1 MIRLA
6 NTSIRHPKAALAF
19 WVVFAAIFVA
29 IGLGVTDRLSPTLT
43 LVSGTNASH
52 AQRLAEDEFGP
63 GVLVPILLEG
73 PQAELDRQGPPLVR
87 RLAERP
93 DTRVLSAWDAGNT
106 AEELRPSKTQAL
118 IVASVARSEQQMLE
132 TYQGQ
137 IDRTVEDAV
146 AGPVRSHVTSAT
158 VLDRAIKEE
167 ALETTREKMLI
178 ALPILF
184 VALLLIL
191 RAPLA
196 AAAATVFGGV
206 TAFVGFGVMSV
217 LAKALDAD
225 AIGLALASVMGLAMG
240 TGLSL
245 LILTRFKKEEA
256 AVAGAPR
263 EAAIAASAAVAT
275 TGRAVLI
282 AGAGLIA
289 SLAVASL
296 VGPTENLNSIGV
308 GVISCALL
316 GVGAAVV
323 VMPAVL
329 ALTGPRMFA
338 LGFGA
343 PWFIAAPWRRLV
355 GARGLVLK
363 RAVPAALVGI
373 LALVALALPVTG
385 LKTGPPDPAFLPE
398 HQKARQ
404 DFEAIQRA
412 MGPGWP
418 TPYNIIVS
426 SDKRP
431 LTDRKLLLELERLQ
445 VRIARDPRVKS
456 VAGPGTFRAET
467 ADLGTL
473 ETKLNETKK
482 LLPAAK
488 KDLGKLQGGLGQAA
502 VGTLQLQG
510 ALRQAADGARQL
522 QGGGNRAEEGA
533 AQLRDGLAAARSGS
547 AQISD
552 GLDTALAGANDLKSG
567 AGQAL
572 AGAEQLSGGL
582 GQAAGP
588 LREGLPVVRA
598 LAQTVTEASGSIK
611 DANANAQA
619 LAGQLDAAIAALES
633 MSQGKSD
640 PQYQQ
645 ALAAAREARGTAGG
659 VASTL
664 GATDTKVAGAAG
676 ISTALAGQVE
686 QLSDGLT
693 QLHSGST
700 ELTSGIARLR
710 EGNGALAEGLEQLSG
725 GAPELTTGL
734 GQLQDGAGQLQQGLG
749 LLTGGAGELGSGLA
763 GGVPKVGELT
773 AGLGLMES
781 GIAKFR
787 QNLPGVEDLDRL
799 QAQSPGLFDSGY
811 FVLAAIEGAQPNS
824 RNQAMFALNLERGG
838 NAGQIVVVPKQSS
851 RTEATQQLGEDLDS
865 MAAAFGKR
873 TATEVA
879 VGGPAGELA
888 DFESDVGGDIWPVI
902 LAITLA
908 VMLVLMVALRSIA
921 MPIVTVALN
930 LLTAAATFGVLTL
943 LTTGDDPLLGGPGYI
958 DSLQVIETFAAVF
971 GIALIYEVLLLHRA
985 RTLFVRSGR
994 AQAALNEALRDTA
1007 GAATGAAAVMV
1018 AAVAPFVTSHL
1029 FNLRLTIALAISILI
1044 DAIVVRPV
1052 LLPAIAQ
1059 LLGPR
1064 AWWPTRPRSDGE
1076 PEEMSNAPTRR
1087 FTRRR
1092 RAATAA

>member
-6 NTSIRHPKAALAF
+6 NISIRHPKRALAF
-19 WVVFAAIFVA
+19 WAVFAAIFIA
-29 IGLGVTDRLSPTLT
+29 IGLGVTDRLSPTMT
-43 LVSGTNASH
+43 LVPGSSASH
-52 AQRLAEDEFGP
+52 AHRLAEDRFGP
-63 GVLVPILLEG
+63 SVLVPILLEG

-87 RLAERP
+87 RLAARR

-118 IVASVARSEQQMLE
+118 IVASVARSEQDMLE
-132 TYQGQ
+132 TYQRQ
-137 IDRTVEDAV
+137 IDRTVDDAV
-146 AGPVRSHVTSAT
+146 SGPVHSHVTSAT

-167 ALETTREKMLI
+167 ALETTREKMLV

-217 LAKALDAD
+217 LAKAFDAD
-225 AIGLALASVMGLAMG
+225 AIALALASVMGLAMG

-245 LILTRFKKEEA
+245 LILSRFKKEEA

-282 AGAGLIA
+282 AGAGLVTA
-289 SLAVASL
+289 LGVASL

-308 GVISCALL
+308 GVVACALL

-329 ALTGPRMFA
+329 ALIGPRMFA

-343 PWFIAAPWRRLV
+343 PWVIAAPWRRLV
-355 GARGLVLK
+355 GARGLVLR
-363 RAVPAALVGI
+363 RALP
-373 LALVALALPVTG
+373 LALAGMLVLGALAIPVKD
-385 LKTGPPDPAFLPE
+385 LRTGPPDPEFLPA
-398 HQKARQ
+398 HQNARQ

-426 SDKRP
+426 SDQRP
-431 LTDRKLLLELERLQ
+431 LTDRKLLVELERLQ

-456 VAGPGTFRAET
+456 VAGPGTFRSET

-473 ETKLNETKK
+473 ETKLDETKK
-482 LLPAAK
+482 LLPAAG

-510 ALRQAADGARQL
+510 ALREAADGARQL
-522 QGGGNRAEEGA
+522 QGGGSRAEAGA
-533 AQLRDGLAAARSGS
+533 AQLRDGLAAARAGS
-547 AQISD
+547 AQIAD
-552 GLDTALAGANDLKSG
+552 GLETALAGANDLKSG

-572 AGAEQLSGGL
+572 AGAQQLSGGL

-598 LAQTVTEASGSIK
+598 LAQDVTSASASIR
-611 DANANAQA
+611 DANTSAQA
-619 LAGQLDAAIAALES
+619 LAGQLDAAIAALEA
-633 MSQGKSD
+633 MSEGKND

-664 GATDTKVAGAAG
+664 GAADTKVAGAAG

-686 QLSDGLT
+686 QLSDGLA
-693 QLHSGST
+693 QLHAGST

-710 EGNGALAEGLEQLSG
+710 EGNGALADGLERLSG
-725 GAPELTTGL
+725 GAPELTSGL

-749 LLTGGAGELGSGLA
+749 LLTGGAGELGGGLA
-763 GGVPKVGELT
+763 GGVPKVGQLGE
-773 AGLGLMES
+773 GLGIMES
-781 GIAKFR
+781 GVAKFR
-787 QNLPGVEDLDRL
+787 NNLPSVEDLDRL

-811 FVLAAIEGAQPNS
+811 FVLAAIEGAQPGS
-824 RNQAMFALNLERGG
+824 RNQATFALNLERGG
-838 NAGQIVVVPKQSS
+838 NAGQIVVVPKRAA
-851 RTEATQQLGEDLDS
+851 RTETTQQLGEDLDQ
-865 MAAAFGKR
+865 MAAAFAKR
-873 TATEVA
+873 TDTEVA

-888 DFESDVGGDIWPVI
+888 DFQSDIGADIWPVI
-902 LAITLA
+902 LTITLA

-930 LLTAAATFGVLTL
+930 LLTAAATFGVVSL
-943 LTTGDDPLLGGPGYI
+943 LITGDDPVLGGPGYI

-985 RTLFVRSGR
+985 RTLYVRSGEPHT
-994 AQAALNEALRDTA
+994 ALSEALRDTA

-1018 AAVAPFVTSHL
+1018 AALAPFATSHL

-1044 DAIVVRPV
+1044 DALLVRPV
-1052 LLPAIAQ
+1052 LLPAFAR
-1059 LLGPR
+1059 LLGRR
-1064 AWWPTRPRSDGE
+1064 AWWPTKGPSRSE
-1076 PEEMSNAPTRR
+1076 PEDRSTAPTRR

-1092 RAATAA
+1092 RAPTAA